1 MTGDIR
7 NSNNDLRVLGHISI
21 PLSEVE
27 IRASRSGG
35 PGGQHV
41 NTSSTKIEVRW
52 NVDATQVLGAEDK
65 ARIRASLGERV
76 DADGSIRVVS
86 SESRSQTRNRE
97 IATARLVELIRG
109 ALVVPKKRR
118 PTKPSRGAKEK
129 RLQEKKMRSE
139 RKKGRRTGLDD

>member
-1 MTGDIR
+1 MTSDIR
-7 NSNNDLRVLGHISI
+7 NGNNDLRVVGHISI
-21 PLSEVE
+21 PVEEVE

-52 NVDATQVLGAEDK
+52 NVDTTRALSDEERARVRAKLGD
-65 ARIRASLGERV
+65 RV
-76 DADGSIRVVS
+76 DAAGTIRVVS

-109 ALVVPKKRR
+109 ALIVPKKRR
-118 PTKPSRGAKEK
+118 ATKPTKASKER
-129 RLQEKKMRSE
+129 RLVEKKKRSE
-139 RKKGRRTGLDD
+139 KLKRRRELDD